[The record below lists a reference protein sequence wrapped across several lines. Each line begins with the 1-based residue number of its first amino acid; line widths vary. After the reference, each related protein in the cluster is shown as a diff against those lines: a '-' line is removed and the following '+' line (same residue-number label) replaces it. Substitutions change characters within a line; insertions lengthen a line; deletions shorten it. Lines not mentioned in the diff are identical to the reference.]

1 MLNCLVG
8 IEIKPRFNYFIIS
21 KMMKVLGFTM
31 MCPFTLFSPNK
42 AVLGIALQKECCIL
56 EINPSLIIISCILC
70 LFNFFLEVKNNFYCA
85 CGLIAFLKLFAIK
98 KIV

>member
-1 MLNCLVG
+1 
-8 IEIKPRFNYFIIS
+8 
-21 KMMKVLGFTM
+21 MMKVLGFTRI
-31 MCPFTLFSPNK
+31 CPFTLFSLNK
-42 AVLGIALQKECCIL
+42 VVLETALQKECCVL
-56 EINPSLIIISCILC
+56 EINPSNYIISYILC

>member
-1 MLNCLVG
+1 
-8 IEIKPRFNYFIIS
+8 
-21 KMMKVLGFTM
+21 MMKVLGFTR
-31 MCPFTLFSPNK
+31 MCPFTLFSLNK
-42 AVLGIALQKECCIL
+42 AVLETALQKECCVL
-56 EINPSLIIISCILC
+56 EINPSNYIISYILC